1 MPNSGSSSDNHPAAA
16 LRHYHDAVVL
26 QSASCRE
33 NALCHYAFSVE
44 CAQKALLCW
53 STGKSMEE
61 IADASRLV
69 RHGIDDSWKKVQDY
83 LKAQA
88 SLNCRLASA
97 LSNLTLPAVLYDQHP
112 SRRYQ
117 KNFLISEEDLENCKS
132 FSQEMERILMC
143 MIIDGLIQV

>member
-53 STGKSMEE
+53 STG
-61 IADASRLV
+61 
-69 RHGIDDSWKKVQDY
+69 
-83 LKAQA
+83 
-88 SLNCRLASA
+88 
-97 LSNLTLPAVLYDQHP
+97 
-112 SRRYQ
+112 
-117 KNFLISEEDLENCKS
+117 
-132 FSQEMERILMC
+132 
-143 MIIDGLIQV
+143 

>member
-53 STGKSMEE
+53 STGKSMED
-61 IADASRLV
+61 I
-69 RHGIDDSWKKVQDY
+69 
-83 LKAQA
+83 
-88 SLNCRLASA
+88 
-97 LSNLTLPAVLYDQHP
+97 
-112 SRRYQ
+112 
-117 KNFLISEEDLENCKS
+117 ENCKS

>member
-53 STGKSMEE
+53 STGKSMED
-61 IADASRLV
+61 IAYASRLV

-83 LKAQA
+83 LKSQA

-97 LSNLTLPAVLYDQHP
+97 
-112 SRRYQ
+112 
-117 KNFLISEEDLENCKS
+117 